1 MKPQKLSLLFV
12 IFLLV
17 LPAIE
22 ATPEEDQLDNIIR
35 NIRTSIST
43 GSVSVRNWK
52 CLNGALGLLDERMG
66 EMVGI
71 EGFLNSLTNPIN
83 WARQLLS
90 FKIDFAI
97 SAVEKLIDDLNGY
110 MADGNPIVT
119 ADYKPGWIRRSKG
132 DECKSFNMKFIWLKN
147 DNTVRVVAAG
157 DCACYRDVKDFYI
170 QFDVKV
176 RPRSNVDDDEVHKYE
191 VVGFSNSDYEYLIDP
206 DDDANSVIK
215 VNCCKE
221 CGKEVNWVYE
231 EEPEQGS
238 KKVSF
243 STPKKELFADPDE
256 FLAALES
263 GSFKLNA
270 KEREEFLRGTLCTKI
285 DDVIPKQISDDNIPK
300 VDDTTGK
307 KTDDPTGK
315 KPDDSTGKPIVDQI
329 PSSTLDDSLPNPD
342 TDKVTPSTIPGS
354 GNIVVEDGYCENLY
368 LRPSDPDPDC
378 KVCQDKIN
386 KAKED
391 SKKQNPE
398 YAECPFINT
407 KACRSCYFKAV
418 LDHTVANCGGDW
430 KLTTTDP
437 CGS

>member
-1 MKPQKLSLLFV
+1 MKKTKKLSLIFV
-12 IFLLV
+12 IFLLI
-17 LPAIE
+17 LPAIN

-97 SAVEKLIDDLNGY
+97 SAVEKLINDLNGY
-110 MADGNPIVT
+110 MAEGNPIVT

-147 DNTVRVVAAG
+147 DNIVRVVAAG

-170 QFDVKV
+170 QFDVRV
-176 RPRSNVDDDEVHKYE
+176 RSRSNVDDDEVHKYE

-231 EEPEQGS
+231 EETGQS
-238 KKVSF
+238 RKKVSF
-243 STPKKELFADPDE
+243 SSPKKDLFVDPDE

-263 GSFKLNA
+263 GSFKLTA

-285 DDVIPKQISDDNIPK
+285 ADTIPKQIYDDNLPK
-300 VDDTTGK
+300 TDDSTSKKSNDTTGK
-307 KTDDPTGK
+307 QTSDP
-315 KPDDSTGKPIVDQI
+315 I
-329 PSSTLDDSLPNPD
+329 PPLIYNDSLTNPD
-342 TDKVTPSTIPGS
+342 TDKVTPSTNPGS
-354 GNIVVEDGYCENLY
+354 GNIAVEDGYCENLY
-368 LRPSDPDPDC
+368 LKPDDPDPDC

-391 SKKQNPE
+391 SKKQNPQ

-407 KACRSCYFKAV
+407 KACKSCYFKAV